1 MSQSKYQAL
10 IFSSLISVQH
20 EPVMVEQDLR
30 DLLNL
35 GAATKAFMLVLV
47 KTGRLKLTGKKIM
60 FVNSA

>member
-1 MSQSKYQAL
+1 MR
-10 IFSSLISVQH
+10 H
-20 EPVMVEQDLR
+20 EPAMVEQDLR